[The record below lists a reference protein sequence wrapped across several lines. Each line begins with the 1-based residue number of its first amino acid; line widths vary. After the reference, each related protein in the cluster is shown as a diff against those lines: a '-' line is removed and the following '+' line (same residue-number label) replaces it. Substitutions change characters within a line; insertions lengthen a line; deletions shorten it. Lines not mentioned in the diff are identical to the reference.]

1 MPHPPYLLNLYQS
14 DIFVSLKKKVLKGK
28 PFEVEEVKQKVAE
41 ALKGIKSTSLK
52 TVLSSGKTIL
62 IGVLHQIK
70 STLKMMEV

>member
-52 TVLSSGKTIL
+52 TVLSSGKNIL